1 MRQQARA
8 GAGPA
13 APSRRGEPGQRPV
26 KLSETAFDD
35 LTRRVH
41 EEVSKAREAQRTAD
55 ADGSRHLDHE
65 DVRQLTL
72 ALINR
77 SLAGLARE
85 RLSEGLPPIA
95 PADEQRLVQAVQA
108 MGGLGWAIEELL
120 GDPLVE
126 NISINGCDRV
136 FVHRSDG
143 TKRRLE
149 YPIAR
154 SDEELE
160 RWVRNAA
167 ARLGL
172 SERRF
177 DEGRPHLILRLPGGS
192 RLHAIMSVT
201 RRICISIRVH
211 RLVDVD
217 LADLRRL
224 ETLSGP
230 LEGLLRAAVLAKLNI
245 IVSGGTDS
253 GKTTMLRAL
262 LNECLPDDRI
272 ITIEDSYELG
282 IDELEERHPDAIALE
297 EREANVEG
305 TGAMT
310 MRDLVRQALR
320 MKPDRC
326 SVGEVR
332 GDEILPMLYAM
343 TQGNDGS
350 MCTIHADSAAG
361 VFERIA
367 MYAVAAPEHLE
378 PKDSAI
384 LVAQAV
390 NLIVH
395 LENDGGRRFVSS
407 VLEVR
412 GVGEAGGISTNEV
425 CIPGPDGRA
434 VFAHPFSPRTL
445 ARLARAGW
453 QPSLAR
459 PARPPA
465 PSTNGRAAV
474 NGRRPR

>member
-1 MRQQARA
+1 VRPAPRTAGTGAARR
-8 GAGPA
+8 PA
-13 APSRRGEPGQRPV
+13 PQHAVR
-26 KLSETAFDD
+26 LSEGAFDD

-41 EEVSKAREAQRTAD
+41 EEVSKAREARRTSD
-55 ADGSRHLDHE
+55 AEASRQPLDHE
-65 DVRQLTL
+65 DLRQLTL
-72 ALINR
+72 ALISR

-85 RLSEGLPPIA
+85 RLEEGQPPIA
-95 PADEQRLVQAVQA
+95 PEEEQRVVQAVQA

-126 NISINGCDRV
+126 NISINGHDRV

-143 TKRRLE
+143 TKTRLE
-149 YPIAR
+149 HPIAR

-167 ARLGL
+167 ARMGL

-177 DEGRPHLILRLPGGS
+177 DENRPHLILRLPDGS

-217 LADLRRL
+217 LADMRRL
-224 ETLSGP
+224 KTMDAPVEA
-230 LEGLLRAAVLAKLNI
+230 LLRAAVLAKLNI
-245 IVSGGTDS
+245 IISGGTDA
-253 GKTTMLRAL
+253 GKTTLLRAF
-262 LNECLPDDRI
+262 LNECKPDDRV

-282 IDELEERHPDAIALE
+282 IDQLEERHPDAIAME
-297 EREANVEG
+297 EREPNVEG

-320 MKPDRC
+320 MRPDRC

-350 MCTIHADSAAG
+350 MCTIHADSAVG

-378 PKDSAI
+378 PRHTAR
-384 LVAQAV
+384 LVAQALH
-390 NLIVH
+390 LIVH
-395 LENDGGRRFVSS
+395 VENDGGQRFVSS

-412 GVGEAGGISTNEV
+412 GGGEDGGIATNEV
-425 CIPGPDGRA
+425 CVPGPDGRA
-434 VFAHPFSPRTL
+434 VFANPFSPRTL
-445 ARLARAGW
+445 ARLARVGW
-453 QPSLAR
+453 QPHHAR
-459 PARPPA
+459 PNGARPTGAASP
-465 PSTNGRAAV
+465 NGR
-474 NGRRPR
+474 GRAR